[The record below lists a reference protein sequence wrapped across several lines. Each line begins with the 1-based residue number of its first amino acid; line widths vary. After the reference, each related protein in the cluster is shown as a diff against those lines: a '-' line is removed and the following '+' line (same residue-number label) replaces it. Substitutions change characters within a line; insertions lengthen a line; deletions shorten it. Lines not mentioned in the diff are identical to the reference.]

1 MKKIYQKLVYINTK
15 EAYKEALNIINL
27 EHDLLITDNPL
38 LANNSKYNNIIDISK
53 TLNQKQS
60 INLEKLL

>member
-27 EHDLLITDNPL
+27 EHDLLITDNPF
-38 LANNSKYNNIIDISK
+38 
-53 TLNQKQS
+53 
-60 INLEKLL
+60 